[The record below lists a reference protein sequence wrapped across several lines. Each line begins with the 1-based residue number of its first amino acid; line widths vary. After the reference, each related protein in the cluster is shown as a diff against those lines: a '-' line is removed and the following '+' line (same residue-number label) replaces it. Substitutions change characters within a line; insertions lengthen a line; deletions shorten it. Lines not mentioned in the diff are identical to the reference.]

1 MNKKLKFIFKNK
13 KNYKFILYFLVFIV
27 FIFSIYFLIPN
38 FFHYTPKQ
46 IQESFKTSNINIKN
60 ISNINY
66 KLLPS
71 PRLRLSGINLDLGM
85 GVLKINDAQVDI
97 MLKPLSIIDYKNLN
111 YKKLLIRGGSTT
123 IKINQVDQI
132 LNYIKE
138 NQTKI
143 NFKDNNIILLRK
155 EKKIFQINNS
165 IIKINNKNNIQQ
177 LDVKGLFLNHKIS
190 FNLKDKNN
198 SKIYITLKVPEL
210 DISANILL
218 EDSDNLTAFKALIDL
233 EVLNN
238 FFQFNLTKE
247 KNITINRGFVRSVLT
262 NSAFEGNVSF
272 SPYFFFNLNIKP
284 TSINIKKL
292 IFIIQQK
299 YFLENFYAIEFLKTM
314 DGYLNFKNKSGE
326 KVIFKNREIL
336 VQNFKLDKKKYIIF
350 DAKISEFGKKG
361 KIKFKLNDTIK
372 NIHISGHLI
381 PSSLKINF
389 ERITFEKEIFT
400 AKKVKN
406 YEEKF
411 ENEVVRNSLENIFNE
426 VKINNFFK
434 SF

>member
-143 NFKDNNIILLRK
+143 N
-155 EKKIFQINNS
+155 
-165 IIKINNKNNIQQ
+165 
-177 LDVKGLFLNHKIS
+177 LN
-190 FNLKDKNN
+190 
-198 SKIYITLKVPEL
+198 
-210 DISANILL
+210 
-218 EDSDNLTAFKALIDL
+218 
-233 EVLNN
+233 
-238 FFQFNLTKE
+238 
-247 KNITINRGFVRSVLT
+247 
-262 NSAFEGNVSF
+262 
-272 SPYFFFNLNIKP
+272 
-284 TSINIKKL
+284 
-292 IFIIQQK
+292 
-299 YFLENFYAIEFLKTM
+299 
-314 DGYLNFKNKSGE
+314 
-326 KVIFKNREIL
+326 
-336 VQNFKLDKKKYIIF
+336 
-350 DAKISEFGKKG
+350 
-361 KIKFKLNDTIK
+361 
-372 NIHISGHLI
+372 
-381 PSSLKINF
+381 
-389 ERITFEKEIFT
+389 
-400 AKKVKN
+400 
-406 YEEKF
+406 
-411 ENEVVRNSLENIFNE
+411 
-426 VKINNFFK
+426 
-434 SF
+434 